1 MNVSPDDTEQDG
13 AKGNRRIRE
22 REVASRV
29 AFIMSHP
36 VSRTS
41 DGSVFPDRLHSK
53 FWPFRRTFYTPFRIR
68 LALCLTA
75 DRKYEYVIK
84 ILLRF
89 SEPAYADL
97 EDKS

>member
-1 MNVSPDDTEQDG
+1 
-13 AKGNRRIRE
+13 
-22 REVASRV
+22 
-29 AFIMSHP
+29 MSHP

-68 LALCLTA
+68 LGLCLTA
-75 DRKYEYVIK
+75 DRKYEYAIK